1 MWRCIR
7 HPDLLGIV
15 LVNSSVVRP
24 SPCAFRSSSLPCVFM
39 YGKSETRAHILYH
52 IVLASTQDDVGYKH
66 LRNWLSIEHHRFCDF
81 PRTYL
86 WPTRTCQNA
95 KRSRR
100 YVRMRCASGKIGVLD
115 AGSHTENHLI
125 WEHGQPCSGDD
136 FVIEA
141 VKDLRGSSGPDEFR

>member
-7 HPDLLGIV
+7 HPDLLGII

-95 KRSRR
+95 KRSREVCQNALR
-100 YVRMRCASGKIGVLD
+100 EWQNWCSRRWKPYGKSSYLGTWSTL
-115 AGSHTENHLI
+115 
-125 WEHGQPCSGDD
+125 
-136 FVIEA
+136 
-141 VKDLRGSSGPDEFR
+141 LRRRFCN